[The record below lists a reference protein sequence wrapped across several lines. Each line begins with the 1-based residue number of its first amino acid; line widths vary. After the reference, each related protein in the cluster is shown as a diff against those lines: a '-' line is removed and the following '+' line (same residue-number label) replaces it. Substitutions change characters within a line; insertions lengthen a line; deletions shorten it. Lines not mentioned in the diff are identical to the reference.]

1 MVVGE
6 FTASNIAMEEDARE
20 EDKKKSVIDI
30 EKLKADIAAN
40 KTLAQQ
46 VRVITGWPFVTAVL
60 KARNPRMSL
69 AS

>member
-20 EDKKKSVIDI
+20 EDKQKSVIDI

-40 KTLAQQ
+40 KVLSQQ
-46 VRVITGWPFVTAVL
+46 VIVISGWAIVL
-60 KARNPRMSL
+60 ALHRTRNPSISL
-69 AS
+69 AL